1 MRLGLVRRLRRVRSG
16 SPCEA
21 AILGGPPVGAQHFC
35 FGGRGGRLAVGMS
48 LSSGVHVTEVVAM
61 RDCDCC
67 GFHGFVDAWAD
78 PETRTGG
85 WECPDC
91 HLQHVN
97 NY

>member
-1 MRLGLVRRLRRVRSG
+1 
-16 SPCEA
+16 
-21 AILGGPPVGAQHFC
+21 
-35 FGGRGGRLAVGMS
+35 MS

-61 RDCDCC
+61 RDCEC

-85 WECPDC
+85 WACPDC
-91 HLQHVN
+91 DLQHVN